1 MGKTNKKTKNDK
13 LENKDNKNKKQTNK
27 KEGKQT
33 FKKKRILKNVLIV
46 VATLIVVFA
55 GILAGVIFSLFGG
68 KYAIT
73 KQELII
79 NYSNSTITD
88 QDGNVLAVLSAK
100 ENRKIL
106 NKSEMGEYLPK
117 AFVSIEDERFYK
129 HRGVDIKR
137 TGAAVVTFL
146 FNRGSSSFGGSTIT
160 QQLVKN
166 ITNEKEDSGAAGAI
180 RKIKEM
186 VRARQVESLLSK
198 DQILELYM
206 NIIF

>member
-27 KEGKQT
+27 NKKEGKQT
-33 FKKKRILKNVLIV
+33 SKKKRILKNVLIV

-106 NKSEMGEYLPK
+106 NKSEMGDYLPK
-117 AFVSIEDERFYK
+117 AFVSI
-129 HRGVDIKR
+129 
-137 TGAAVVTFL
+137 
-146 FNRGSSSFGGSTIT
+146 
-160 QQLVKN
+160 
-166 ITNEKEDSGAAGAI
+166 
-180 RKIKEM
+180 
-186 VRARQVESLLSK
+186 
-198 DQILELYM
+198 
-206 NIIF
+206 

>member
-1 MGKTNKKTKNDK
+1 MFTPRQ
-13 LENKDNKNKKQTNK
+13 NKKQTNKNK

-33 FKKKRILKNVLIV
+33 SKKKRILKNVFIV
-46 VATLIVVFA
+46 IATLIVVFA

-106 NKSEMGEYLPK
+106 NKSEMGDYLPK
-117 AFVSIEDERFYK
+117 AFVSIEDERFYR
-129 HRGVDIKR
+129 HHGVDIKR
-137 TGAAVVTFL
+137 TSAAIASYIFH
-146 FNRGSSSFGGSTIT
+146 FGSSSYGGSTIT

-166 ITNEKEDSGAAGAI
+166 LTGDSTDSIA
-180 RKIKEM
+180 RKIKEWWK
-186 VRARQVESLLSK
+186 AWQLETCLSK
-198 DQILELYM
+198 DEILEQ
-206 NIIF
+206 NTEANGAEEATDFIKFCTG